1 MKKFILLAALVALL
15 SGCATENPY
24 YRNAQVLGGTV
35 AGGVVGYKVGGP
47 LGAVVGGVAGH
58 EIVKGA
64 QWDPNADEVVVIQ
77 SGGQPYGY
85 GYGNGSQYHSVTCI
99 PYSRD
104 GYPFEPGHCRGPGG
118 EPVDINFNPC
128 FLSHGIIGPCP
139 RAPVAR
145 PYAASYAQPQGAV
158 VRYQEP
164 PLYTTYRMPTGES
177 KKEEKKAEP
186 RRLNS
191 PLTVEN
197 YRKSEELPSDCKC
210 QTGNWGADSMRL
222 RERAALLAELQHS
235 CEAGEENEECSL
247 NPGVRA
253 AQYLQLADDLK
264 KQQERAQG
272 GRIISSQ

>member
-1 MKKFILLAALVALL
+1 MKKFILLVASVALL

-58 EIVKGA
+58 QIVKGA
-64 QWDPNADEVVVIQ
+64 QWDPNEEVVVIQ

-145 PYAASYAQPQGAV
+145 PYTASYSQPQGAV

-164 PLYTTYRMPTGES
+164 PPAAYYEKQKAGA
-177 KKEEKKAEP
+177 EEKKAEIP
-186 RRLNS
+186 RRLT
-191 PLTVEN
+191 LEN
-197 YRKSEELPSDCKC
+197 YRKPGALPSDCKC
-210 QTGNWGADSMRL
+210 QTGNWGVDSIRL
-222 RERAALLAELQHS
+222 RSRATLLAELQRK
-235 CEAGEENEECSL
+235 CEAGEEHEDCSM
-247 NPGVRA
+247 NPGVLA
-253 AQYLQLADDLK
+253 AEYYQLADDLK

-272 GRIISSQ
+272 GRIVSSQ